1 MSDITHSDDLN
12 AEEENTRSLLA
23 GKIDQ
28 FQMDKRYIRKDGGIV
43 WIRLS
48 VRLVK
53 DASGQTLYFLPM
65 MEDITERKRM
75 EEELQRAQKL
85 ESLSILAGG
94 IAHDFNNLL
103 TAIIGNLSLA
113 ERQARSGSNVS
124 ELLKEVKHASHQ
136 AKRLTHQLLTF
147 AKGGTPIRKISSL
160 SKLLKNTISFV
171 LSGSKVRYELFIQ
184 DNLWLAEIDEG
195 QISQVINNLIIN
207 ASQAMPE
214 GGLIEVRAE
223 NVANGAKDT
232 LPPKEGEHKIT
243 EGKYMGGKYIE
254 GEHTEGGNIEIEGEH
269 TEGENIEIEGKYTE
283 GRNIETRYIKISFR
297 DHGVGIP
304 EEYLPKIFDPYFTT
318 KQKGNGLG
326 LAVTYSIIK
335 KHGGHIEVES
345 KVGIGSI
352 FSIYLPASKE
362 ESLAAKN
369 DTEKS
374 GICSSQSRYA
384 GKGKILFM
392 DDQPNIRD
400 MVGRMLIHLNY
411 EVELARDGAEAI
423 DLYKK
428 AKESG
433 HPFDA
438 VMLDLTVPGGMGG
451 KDAIQKLLEIDPD
464 VKAIVSSGYFN
475 DPIMSEYRQY
485 GFRGVVAKP
494 YEVEEL
500 TEILNQVL
508 R

>member
-1 MSDITHSDDLN
+1 
-12 AEEENTRSLLA
+12 
-23 GKIDQ
+23 
-28 FQMDKRYIRKDGGIV
+28 
-43 WIRLS
+43 
-48 VRLVK
+48 
-53 DASGQTLYFLPM
+53 
-65 MEDITERKRM
+65 
-75 EEELQRAQKL
+75 
-85 ESLSILAGG
+85 
-94 IAHDFNNLL
+94 
-103 TAIIGNLSLA
+103 
-113 ERQARSGSNVS
+113 
-124 ELLKEVKHASHQ
+124 
-136 AKRLTHQLLTF
+136 
-147 AKGGTPIRKISSL
+147 
-160 SKLLKNTISFV
+160 
-171 LSGSKVRYELFIQ
+171 
-184 DNLWLAEIDEG
+184 
-195 QISQVINNLIIN
+195 
-207 ASQAMPE
+207 MPE

-223 NVANGAKDT
+223 NLANGAKDT
-232 LPPKEGEHKIT
+232 LPPREGEHKIT
-243 EGKYMGGKYIE
+243 EDKYMEGKYIE
-254 GEHTEGGNIEIEGEH
+254 VKYTKDKYTKDKYTEGKYA
-269 TEGENIEIEGKYTE
+269 EGKYTE
-283 GRNIETRYIKISFR
+283 GNYAEGKYAEGKYAEGEYIEGNYAEGKNIETRYIKISFR

-318 KQKGNGLG
+318 KQKGSGLG

-345 KVGIGSI
+345 KVGIGSA
-352 FSIYLPASKE
+352 FFIYLPASKE
-362 ESLAAKN
+362 ESLAMKN

-374 GICSSQSRYA
+374 RLCTSQSRYA

-392 DDQPNIRD
+392 DDQPNIRA

-485 GFRGVVAKP
+485 GFCGVVAKP